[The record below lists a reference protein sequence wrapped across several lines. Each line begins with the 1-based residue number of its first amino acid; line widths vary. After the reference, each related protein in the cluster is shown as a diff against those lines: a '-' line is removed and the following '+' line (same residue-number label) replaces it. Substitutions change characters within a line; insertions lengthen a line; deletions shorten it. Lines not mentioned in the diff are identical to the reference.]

1 MEIRQN
7 FSQKL
12 KSSIRHLSSQKLPIA
27 GLCLV
32 AAATVVLS
40 GANDTNAQMLDTITD
55 ASPNNVLQQDAN
67 HIRDIGTV
75 GVLAE
80 KAVEANGSTTI
91 TRARSGTAIKDTN
104 TPVAWD
110 SHVRIGSTTKT
121 MISTV
126 ILQLEAE
133 GKLSINDPV
142 EKWLP
147 GIVQGHGNDGRH
159 ITIRNLLQHTS
170 GLFDYIEDEAIL
182 NTLVTPEGF
191 YANRYNTYT
200 LSQLVALAV
209 QHAPN
214 FAPNARWE
222 YSNTNYIV
230 AGMIIEAVTHDSWS
244 NQLKQRIFTPVGMTE
259 TSEPGTNPT
268 LPAPYPRGYEIFS
281 DDGGYYDTTEH
292 NMTWGSSAGSV
303 ISTPRDVSK
312 FFRALM
318 KGQLLPAAQLAE
330 MKTTVALPAD
340 YQDIWPGARYGLGIF
355 SSDLPCGGTYWH
367 HGGDVI
373 GYNDTNG
380 VTPDGKKS
388 AMVASTTNTLG
399 DPEFGD
405 ASLRYTNELV
415 WNALCGYD
423 TDPSSLSVQK
433 PLSAQLPLPQK
444 VK

>member
-1 MEIRQN
+1 MGVLQVTSRIARPGTGRLMRQRLRMA
-7 FSQKL
+7 S
-12 KSSIRHLSSQKLPIA
+12 
-27 GLCLV
+27 LCLV
-32 AAATVVLS
+32 TVLTVAAFGTG
-40 GANDTNAQMLDTITD
+40 GASALVSDAITD
-55 ASPNNVLQQDAN
+55 AQPNSVLQQDAN

-80 KAVEANGSTTI
+80 QAIEANGVTTV
-91 TRARSGTAIKDTN
+91 TRARSGTAVKGTN

-133 GKLSINDPV
+133 GKLSINDSV

-147 GIVQGHGNDGRH
+147 GVVQGHGNDGSH

-170 GLFDYIEDEAIL
+170 GLFDYIEDDAIF
-182 NTLVTPEGF
+182 NTLISPEGF

-200 LSQLVALAV
+200 LRQLVDIAV

-214 FAPNARWE
+214 FGPGARWE

-244 NQLKQRIFTPVGMTE
+244 HQLQQRIFTPVGMTE

-268 LPAPYPRGYEIFS
+268 LPTPFPRGYEIFT

-318 KGQLLPAAQLAE
+318 KGQLLPPAQLAE
-330 MKTTVALPAD
+330 MKTTVAVPAD
-340 YQDIWPGARYGLGIF
+340 YQAIWPGARYGLGIF
-355 SSDLPCGGTYWH
+355 STNLPCGGTYWH

-373 GYNDTNG
+373 GYSDTNG

-423 TDPSSLSVQK
+423 TDPSSVTTQKSLPVRPPK
-433 PLSAQLPLPQK
+433 PLR
-444 VK
+444 